1 MVSQWRHPP
10 PSPPKSEE
18 SGKDPSCKG
27 ASAKSAKRT
36 KEGFNGGISNKD
48 GSELSEEESS
58 KENTSDNKTDDD
70 KGSKV
75 KHRRGKWVPEELRT
89 FAKKEEEKP
98 YVPPA
103 YYCEDEEEELNSD
116 EEDDDKF
123 GEGSSSSDRDVE
135 EMSQVDESA
144 VVNTV
149 DVPQSHHDGITSE
162 ELESNTTKQQ
172 SKSVSEVLKK
182 RDKNTRHIEDIE
194 IHAVAREKNIE
205 EQRSK
210 LDENRTMRS
219 YEDDRPS
226 GAGRIVYV
234 SNPKDGAPSL
244 SWSRYQQKVVIN
256 NY

>member
-10 PSPPKSEE
+10 PSPLKSEE
-18 SGKDPSCKG
+18 SGKDPSCEG

-36 KEGFNGGISNKD
+36 KEGINGGISNKD
-48 GSELSEEESS
+48 GNELSEEESS
-58 KENTSDNKTDDD
+58 KENTSDNKTDDN

-75 KHRRGKWVPEELRT
+75 KCRRGKWVPEELRT
-89 FAKKEEEKP
+89 FAKQEEEKP

-116 EEDDDKF
+116 EDGDDKF
-123 GEGSSSSDRDVE
+123 GEESSSSDSDVE

-172 SKSVSEVLKK
+172 SKSVGDVRKR
-182 RDKNTRHIEDIE
+182 RDKSTRHVEDVE
-194 IHAVAREKNIE
+194 IAREKNTE

-210 LDENRTMRS
+210 LDENGTMNC
-219 YEDDRPS
+219 EDDRPS
-226 GAGRIVYV
+226 GASCIVYV

-244 SWSRYQQKVVIN
+244 SWSRYQQKELE
-256 NY
+256 